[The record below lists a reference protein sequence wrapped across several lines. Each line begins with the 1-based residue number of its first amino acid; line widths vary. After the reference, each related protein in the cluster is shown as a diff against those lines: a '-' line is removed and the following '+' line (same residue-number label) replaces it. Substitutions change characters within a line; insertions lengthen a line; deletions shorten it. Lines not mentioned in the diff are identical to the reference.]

1 MAFFDQDRYIA
12 IRMHQELARGRLSPK
27 KQESAE
33 QADSIWEIWMLY
45 IR

>member
-12 IRMHQELARGRLSPK
+12 VRRLQGLVRGRLSPK

-33 QADSIWEIWMLY
+33 QADSI
-45 IR
+45 